1 MKVSLIDLEDHVRM
15 TLRST
20 PVSGTLSLLFTMEF
34 HEEAVLTS
42 EIGPL

>member
-15 TLRST
+15 PLRPT
-20 PVSGTLSLLFTMEF
+20 PVSGTLSLLFTVESRK
-34 HEEAVLTS
+34 EAVLTS